1 MYAWLSKNIVWSQL
15 SQYFEHL
22 PHSSEVWYSIHIS
35 TVAAS
40 RKPHNYLRTYLQH
53 TVWQNV
59 YIQRIVKIKST
70 AFLYLPGMDST
81 IIEVGAHAAYSI
93 LTVYN

>member
-1 MYAWLSKNIVWSQL
+1 
-15 SQYFEHL
+15 
-22 PHSSEVWYSIHIS
+22 
-35 TVAAS
+35 
-40 RKPHNYLRTYLQH
+40 LQH

-81 IIEVGAHAAYSI
+81 IIEVGALQHTRSSQCTIKEARKWNAFFAQIFKWVSYSSTATCWI
-93 LTVYN
+93 TKLLDKGCWFIYI